1 MGRNKG
7 NRNQHLV
14 SDTAIFLMFESYDRL
29 PRYRVMTARARL
41 YTYSLKHSYLP
52 PEVSRLFG
60 ALMPSEGHV
69 KRMCRI
75 LRSEACRQVRFY
87 TDCLQV
93 VNRNELP
100 LPSAQKRFLED
111 LRLASQTA
119 DFLWGNLVVRL
130 PRSRHQYPEHG
141 KDVKV
146 LGDASIPK
154 NVADLLKLGP
164 KFCEHPALDKTEL
177 LGLVR
182 TAAGKA
188 RTDEVDRCIREGVDC
203 LPQKVKKGNTVKLRS
218 AVAVL
223 READLKLLLSDKEG
237 GFVVV
242 PRCLYKEKAHAA
254 IDGNFN
260 EVKGVVLTKQ
270 RPNTWCADQ

>member
-1 MGRNKG
+1 MKT
-7 NRNQHLV
+7 
-14 SDTAIFLMFESYDRL
+14 S
-29 PRYRVMTARARL
+29 ARL

-87 TDCLQV
+87 SDCLQV

-119 DFLWGNLVVRL
+119 DFLWGNLVARL
-130 PRSRHQYPEHG
+130 PRSRHQYPEQG
-141 KDVKV
+141 KDVMV

-203 LPQKVKKGNTVKLRS
+203 LPQKIFFLPNRFCWSWENDLQETLCGDKTSDAAPASSDSGATGSQPTTGNDAPPESPSPGSTTLGSTGKSLFS
-218 AVAVL
+218 G
-223 READLKLLLSDKEG
+223 K
-237 GFVVV
+237 
-242 PRCLYKEKAHAA
+242 
-254 IDGNFN
+254 
-260 EVKGVVLTKQ
+260 
-270 RPNTWCADQ
+270 

>member
-1 MGRNKG
+1 
-7 NRNQHLV
+7 
-14 SDTAIFLMFESYDRL
+14 
-29 PRYRVMTARARL
+29 
-41 YTYSLKHSYLP
+41 
-52 PEVSRLFG
+52 
-60 ALMPSEGHV
+60 
-69 KRMCRI
+69 MCRI

-130 PRSRHQYPEHG
+130 PRSRRQYPEHG

-223 READLKLLLSDKEG
+223 READLKLLLSDKER

-242 PRCLYKEKAHAA
+242 PRERLGPTGQLPGHHFVTSASDSLETRVPGAS
-254 IDGNFN
+254 
-260 EVKGVVLTKQ
+260 
-270 RPNTWCADQ
+270 

>member
-1 MGRNKG
+1 
-7 NRNQHLV
+7 
-14 SDTAIFLMFESYDRL
+14 
-29 PRYRVMTARARL
+29 
-41 YTYSLKHSYLP
+41 
-52 PEVSRLFG
+52 
-60 ALMPSEGHV
+60 MPSEGHV

-75 LRSEACRQVRFY
+75 LRSEAYRQVRFY
-87 TDCLQV
+87 SDCLQV

-119 DFLWGNLVVRL
+119 DFLWGNLVARL
-130 PRSRHQYPEHG
+130 PRSRHQYPEQG
-141 KDVKV
+141 KDVMV

-203 LPQKVKKGNTVKLRS
+203 LPQKR
-218 AVAVL
+218 
-223 READLKLLLSDKEG
+223 LLSFET
-237 GFVVV
+237 
-242 PRCLYKEKAHAA
+242 P
-254 IDGNFN
+254 
-260 EVKGVVLTKQ
+260 T
-270 RPNTWCADQ
+270 